1 MPNHISN
8 RIVFSGDEK
17 VIETL
22 LNFIK
27 TDHPETQKVSS
38 FGDALVFSKDKSF
51 GYLYTKKC
59 QFLIQ
64 DENRK
69 NTIIDSITSPPEEW
83 IPVMEPAWSN
93 YIDFNNI
100 IPSPKCIFQGDL
112 SLDDEY
118 KNPNR
123 NWMKFNTEYWGTKWN
138 SYSTRINKNG
148 NLFFKTAWSYPKPVI
163 ERLSWLFP
171 EISMKLDS
179 SCEGGCFC
187 GTCVFK
193 GGKIIE
199 GEIGKNYTK
208 ADRKRIKDIFRKR

>member
-8 RIVFSGDEK
+8 RLVFSGDSNIIK
-17 VIETL
+17 TL

-27 TDHPETQKVSS
+27 TDHPESQRISL
-38 FGDALVFSKDKSF
+38 FGDLMFTKDGKD
-51 GYLYTKKC
+51 GYLSLTRKTFMVY
-59 QFLIQ
+59 
-64 DENRK
+64 ENRICIEK
-69 NTIIDSITSPPEEW
+69 IENVTSVQDGW
-83 IPVMEPAWSN
+83 NSVIEPAWTN

-100 IPSPKCIFQGDL
+100 IPAPKCVFQGDL
-112 SLDDEY
+112 GREDEE

-123 NWMKFNTEYWGTKWN
+123 NWMKFNVECWGTKWN

-148 NLFFKTAWSYPKPVI
+148 KLFFQTAWSYPKPVI

-193 GGKIIE
+193 GGKIVE
-199 GEIGKNYTK
+199 GDI
-208 ADRKRIKDIFRKR
+208 KRVFTTAEYKKVKDVFRKR